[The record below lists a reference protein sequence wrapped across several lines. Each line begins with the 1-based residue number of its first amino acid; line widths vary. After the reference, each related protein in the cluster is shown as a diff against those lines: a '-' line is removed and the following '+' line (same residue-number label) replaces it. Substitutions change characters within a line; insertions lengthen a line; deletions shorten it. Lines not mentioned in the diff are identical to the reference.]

1 MRAVIAIIFGLSVL
15 AGGPLPAD
23 AMSLSPTQIEMTS
36 VGKASQGRI
45 VVVNNSA
52 QPLPVESVIKRMTVN
67 DAGLAQPA
75 EVDADE
81 FLVMPAQA
89 LIPPGASQV
98 FRIQWLG
105 EPLLKASQS
114 YLLFV
119 NQIPVKF
126 SKNDS
131 RLQVVFSM
139 AAMINVAPPEGK
151 PQLRVVETGVATDAA
166 GLRRPK
172 LVIENT
178 SNVHALLPRSTIRLS
193 GGAWTE
199 TLTPGALSQNIGIG
213 LVQPGK
219 RRTFILPGSV
229 PAGISRFQAEL
240 QKN

>member
-1 MRAVIAIIFGLSVL
+1 
-15 AGGPLPAD
+15 
-23 AMSLSPTQIEMTS
+23 MSLSPTQIEMSS
-36 VGKASQGRI
+36 VGKTSQGRI
-45 VVVNNSA
+45 VVVNNSQ
-52 QPLPVESVIKRMTVN
+52 QPLPVEAVIKRVTLN
-67 DAGLAQPA
+67 DAGVAQA
-75 EVDADE
+75 LDAGADE

-114 YLLFV
+114 YLLYV

-126 SKNDS
+126 SKSES

-151 PQLRVVETGVATDAA
+151 SQLRIVDTGVATDAA
-166 GLRRPK
+166 GNRRPK

-178 SNVHALLPRSTIRLS
+178 SNIHALLPRSTIRLS
-193 GGAWTE
+193 GGTWTE
-199 TLTPGALSQNIGIG
+199 TLTPGALSQSIGIG
-213 LVQPGK
+213 LVQPGR
-219 RRTFILPGSV
+219 RRTFILPGNV
-229 PAGISRFQAEL
+229 PAGVTRFQAEL